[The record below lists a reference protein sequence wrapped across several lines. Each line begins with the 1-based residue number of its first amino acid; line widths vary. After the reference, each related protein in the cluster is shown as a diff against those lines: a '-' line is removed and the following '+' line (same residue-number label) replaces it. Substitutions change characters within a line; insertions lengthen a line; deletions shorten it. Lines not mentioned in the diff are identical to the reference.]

1 MLLFTAYNLA
11 KLSIEVMPR
20 PISIWV
26 GKRVADICF
35 ILDRDARRSVISNLM
50 HVRSATGRDAVTR
63 KGRREVRRLARETF
77 ENFAVHIIDF
87 LRLSRVRADIETGL
101 LKFGHFER
109 FQSALS
115 LGRGL
120 ISVTAHIGNWEM
132 GAAATASMGLP
143 LHAVALRMKDRR
155 VDDFFARLRIS
166 GGIRPMALGHAAW
179 DCFKALK
186 QKEMVAF
193 VADRDV
199 EGSGYRVNLFG
210 REVRIPRG
218 PAEMAVKSGAPVVPA
233 FCIQETEGRF
243 RLVVE
248 EPIDLDSGVPPEQK
262 VDAINRTMVGLIEK
276 YISRYPSQW
285 FAFYRVWNEYDEAVR
300 PDPRV

>member
-1 MLLFTAYNLA
+1 MFLYIGYNLA
-11 KLSIEVMPR
+11 KLSVEVMPR
-20 PISIWV
+20 PISIWA
-26 GKRVADICF
+26 GKRIADICF
-35 ILDRDARRSVISNLM
+35 VLDREGRRSVIANLT
-50 HVRSATGRDAVTR
+50 HVLSAAGRDAVTR
-63 KGRREVRRLARETF
+63 RGRREVRRLARETF

-87 LRLSRVRADIETGL
+87 MRLSRVRADIETGL
-101 LKFGHFER
+101 LKLGHFER
-109 FQSALS
+109 FRGALS

-155 VDDFFARLRIS
+155 VDEFFARLRMS
-166 GGIRPMALGHAAW
+166 GGIRPMALGRAAW
-179 DCFKALK
+179 DCLKALR

-210 REVRIPRG
+210 REVSIPRG

-248 EPIDLDSGVPPEQK
+248 EPIDLNSGMPPEKK
-262 VDAINRTMVGLIEK
+262 VDAINRTMIGLIEK

-285 FAFYRVWNEYDEAVR
+285 FAFYRVWN
-300 PDPRV
+300 

>member
-1 MLLFTAYNLA
+1 MRKGVWAAAMLLFIAYNLA

-26 GKRVADICF
+26 GRRLADICF
-35 ILDRDARRSVISNLM
+35 IFDHGARRAVISNLR
-50 HVRSATGRDAVTR
+50 HVCSATCCDTVTR

-87 LRLSRVRADIETGL
+87 MRLNRVRADIETGL
-101 LKFGHFER
+101 LRFSHFER
-109 FQSALS
+109 FQNAFS

-155 VDDFFARLRIS
+155 IDGFFARLRMS
-166 GGIRPMALGHAAW
+166 GGIRPVALGHAAW

-186 QKEMVAF
+186 RKEMVAF

-199 EGSGYRVNLFG
+199 DRSGYRINLFG
-210 REVRIPRG
+210 REVSIPRG
-218 PAEMAVKSGAPVVPA
+218 PAEMAAKSGAPVVPA

-248 EPIDLDSGVPPEQK
+248 EPIDVDSDMPLDQK
-262 VDAINRTMVGLIEK
+262 VNAINQAVVGLIEK

-285 FAFYRVWNEYDEAVR
+285 FAFYRVWNEA
-300 PDPRV
+300 